1 MSEYFTPQESFWAG
15 DFGDEYRQRNVGGQL
30 LAANLALFA
39 NVFRGRP
46 APESVIELGANIG
59 MNLRALKLLF
69 PAAQLSA
76 VEINEA
82 AAKELESLIDPADVH
97 HESILSWSPVRD
109 WDLVLIKGVLI
120 HLSPEHLASV
130 YRTMAAASC
139 RYVLIC
145 EYFNPTPVEIEY
157 RGHRERLFKR
167 DWCREFLQVAPE
179 FTLLDY
185 GFAYRHDPA
194 FPDDDF
200 NWFLL
205 LRR

>member
-1 MSEYFTPQESFWAG
+1 MSEHSTPQESFWAG
-15 DFGDEYRQRNVGGQL
+15 NFGDDYRLRNGGEQL

-46 APESVIELGANIG
+46 APKSVVELGANVG

-69 PAAQLSA
+69 PTAQLSA

-82 AAKELESLIDPADVH
+82 AVSELESLIDPAHVH
-97 HESILSWSPVRD
+97 HQSILSWSPARE

-130 YRTMAAASC
+130 YRTMAAASG

-145 EYFNPTPVEIEY
+145 EYFNPTPIEVEY
-157 RGHRERLFKR
+157 RGHKDRLFKR

-179 FTLLDY
+179 FSLLDY
-185 GFAYRHDPA
+185 GFAYRHDPS